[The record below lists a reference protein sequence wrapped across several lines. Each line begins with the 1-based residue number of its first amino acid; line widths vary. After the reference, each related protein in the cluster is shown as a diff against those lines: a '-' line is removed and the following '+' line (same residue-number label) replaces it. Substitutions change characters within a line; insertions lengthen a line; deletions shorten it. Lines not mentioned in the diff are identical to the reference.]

1 MVPKEN
7 PAGSVSHHSTPLNP
21 KSWLKNRNSNSSH
34 TAGPSGARRG
44 LDLAEDEVSPPDL
57 GDLDRVYTPGPG
69 HILRYANTLTMTFE
83 ERMGTAE
90 VQDLLQIMEN
100 RTVVDL

>member
-1 MVPKEN
+1 M
-7 PAGSVSHHSTPLNP
+7 SHHSTSLNS
-21 KSWLKNRNSNSSH
+21 KSWLINSNSSSSQ

-69 HILRYANTLTMTFE
+69 HILKYANTLTMTFE
-83 ERMGTAE
+83 ERMETAE
-90 VQDLLQIMEN
+90 VQDLLQIIEN
-100 RTVVDL
+100 RTVIEL